1 MSHLPDL
8 PDLYVFES
16 FKIIFDVK
24 NRDLCS
30 KIHIYGNLWQSSG
43 FFLNHWVTFPFTN
56 ASNRVFIG
64 CGICFMKTFRV
75 LQILLQR
82 GYFGKFHAD
91 TKGSLSPRG
100 LSSSKCRMI
109 QSGKGG
115 TRGLAWILVF
125 VAFCGSPSALFA
137 QRLSITPPA
146 VTVME
151 GNSGEVTVV
160 LSSAPAS
167 NVTVNIVRSNGT
179 EIRLSKTELTFTPS
193 NWNIIQTVTLTAAD
207 DEDLADDEETLIFIA
222 RGDDYEGSGISVHPE
237 AVTIDSL
244 GQSVQLSAI
253 IQDQDGS
260 PVTGV
265 SFNWSSADSSV
276 AVVDSTGKVTAV
288 GLGMTAITATL
299 DAIPE
304 TATISGEAT
313 VQVAS
318 DGITDRDV
326 LVALYHATDGPN
338 WVDNTNWLT
347 DAPLGEWY
355 GVETDNAGRVVGLRL
370 RGRWDNE
377 VRRYI
382 PHLSGSIPP
391 ELGDL
396 ASLSSLDLSRN
407 DLSGPIPPELGNLA
421 NLSLLNLERNNL
433 SVRFRLNSATL
444 PI

>member
-1 MSHLPDL
+1 
-8 PDLYVFES
+8 
-16 FKIIFDVK
+16 
-24 NRDLCS
+24 
-30 KIHIYGNLWQSSG
+30 
-43 FFLNHWVTFPFTN
+43 
-56 ASNRVFIG
+56 
-64 CGICFMKTFRV
+64 
-75 LQILLQR
+75 
-82 GYFGKFHAD
+82 
-91 TKGSLSPRG
+91 
-100 LSSSKCRMI
+100 MI
-109 QSGKGG
+109 
-115 TRGLAWILVF
+115 V
-125 VAFCGSPSALFA
+125 
-137 QRLSITPPA
+137 
-146 VTVME
+146 E
-151 GNSGEVTVV
+151 GDSGEITVV
-160 LSSAPAS
+160 LSSAPTS
-167 NVTVNIVRSNGT
+167 NVTVNIVRSDGT

-193 NWNIIQTVTLTAAD
+193 NWNIIQTVTLTAED
-207 DEDLADDEETLIFIA
+207 DEDITDDEETLIFIA
-222 RGDDYEGSGISVHPE
+222 RGDDYEENAISVHPE

-407 DLSGPIPPELGNLA
+407 DLSGPIPPELGNLV
-421 NLSLLNLERNNL
+421 NLRELGL
-433 SVRFRLNSATL
+433 S
-444 PI
+444 